1 MEIKLTQSGGL
12 AGKKMEATVESKLS
26 EKEWDQLLEVVS
38 KKTENNNKMKDA
50 ITYTI
55 QKNEDETTK
64 MAIDITAI
72 PEVHNDLFTKIFNE
86 LKPVK

>member
-12 AGKKMEATVESKLS
+12 AGKKMEATVDSKLS
-26 EKEWDQLLEVVS
+26 EKEWEQLLEAVS
-38 KKTENNNKMKDA
+38 KKTEKSNKMKDA

-55 QKNEDETTK
+55 QQNEDEATK

-72 PEVHNDLFTKIFNE
+72 PEEHNDLFTKIFNE

>member
-12 AGKKMEATVESKLS
+12 SGKKIEATVNSELS
-26 EKEWDQLLEVVS
+26 EKEWKDLLEAVS
-38 KKTENNNKMKDA
+38 KKAKNRNNFKDA

-55 QKNEDETTK
+55 QKKEDETTK
-64 MAIDITAI
+64 MAIDITDI

>member
-12 AGKKMEATVESKLS
+12 AGKKMEATVDSKLS
-26 EKEWDQLLEVVS
+26 EKEWKDLLEAIS
-38 KKTENNNKMKDA
+38 KKTENSNTIKDGF
-50 ITYTI
+50 TYTL
-55 QKNEDETTK
+55 QKNEDNTTK